1 MSHTIYAAKF
11 EQTIIHQHV
20 HLPRE
25 NQSHDLRTYRNLK
38 EKYETDTYLFL
49 DIDKT
54 LIKQFTQIKISN
66 SKFMIELGRHNTT
79 DINNRICPLCKNGV
93 EDEYHLII
101 LCSSLNNIRNKML
114 ANILS
119 LFLSFH
125 VLTDENKFLYFFQC
139 EECVDN
145 LLTMSVHDDG
155 YYRNSPC

>member
-66 SKFMIELGRHNTT
+66 SKLMIELGRHNKT

-93 EDEYHLII
+93 EDEYHFII
-101 LCSSLNNIRNKML
+101 LSSSLNNIRNKML
-114 ANILS
+114 PIFLVFFH
-119 LFLSFH
+119 LFMF
-125 VLTDENKFLYFFQC
+125 
-139 EECVDN
+139 
-145 LLTMSVHDDG
+145 
-155 YYRNSPC
+155 

>member
-54 LIKQFTQIKISN
+54 LIKQFTQIKISI
-66 SKFMIELGRHNTT
+66 SKLTIELGRH
-79 DINNRICPLCKNGV
+79 
-93 EDEYHLII
+93 
-101 LCSSLNNIRNKML
+101 
-114 ANILS
+114 ALS
-119 LFLSFH
+119 L
-125 VLTDENKFLYFFQC
+125 V
-139 EECVDN
+139 
-145 LLTMSVHDDG
+145 
-155 YYRNSPC
+155 